1 MYFTLRSLYNLFYF
15 ISKLNFLKYIRFRPV
30 RYIPKIY
37 LPEFYKL
44 HGCLMKFIS
53 HPPIHT
59 LSTTKQLINNFN
71 YIYKLFS
78 LYMYEK
84 YMHSYIFYSFTMK
97 LFKQLKKPEN
107 LFISIFPLFIILNEK
122 S

>member
-1 MYFTLRSLYNLFYF
+1 MVCKR
-15 ISKLNFLKYIRFRPV
+15 
-30 RYIPKIY
+30 
-37 LPEFYKL
+37 
-44 HGCLMKFIS
+44 
-53 HPPIHT
+53 PIHT

-97 LFKQLKKPEN
+97 LFKQLKKTEN
-107 LFISIFPLFIILNEK
+107 LFISIFPLSNYLMRKVKECKTEK
-122 S
+122 TES